1 VVIQEVL
8 SVLWDTLSSTVL
20 QEPTEAALKK
30 TADDWKIWNMRHC
43 VGGIDGKHVRVV
55 VPTKSGSMYFN
66 YKGYFN
72 I

>member
-43 VGGIDGKHVRVV
+43 VGVALTGN
-55 VPTKSGSMYFN
+55 M
-66 YKGYFN
+66 
-72 I
+72 

>member
-1 VVIQEVL
+1 VIIQEVL

-43 VGGIDGKHVRVV
+43 VGGIDGKHVKVV
-55 VPTKSGSMYFN
+55 VSTCKKWLHVLQLQGLL
-66 YKGYFN
+66 
-72 I
+72 